1 MWSYYGSKSK
11 LLKYYPEPTKDK
23 IIEPFAGSAKYSL
36 KYFERDVCLY
46 DKYEPIVKMWEYLI
60 NATAKDIDGLPKL
73 KYGECI
79 DDYSFDCIGQRFL
92 MGYLVTSGAA
102 TPRKTMTKRAERDF
116 NGSIDTI
123 KKNIHKVKHWKVYKK
138 DYVNIKNEDA
148 TWFID
153 PPYQHGGK
161 HYKCSNK
168 DIDFSLLHK
177 WSKERIGEVIVCENT
192 KADWI
197 DLKPIKVLQGSRN
210 TFTTE
215 AVFLKGWDKNN
226 CI

>member
-11 LLKYYPEPTKDK
+11 LVRYYPEPTKDL
-23 IIEPFAGSAKYSL
+23 IIEPFAGSAKYAL
-36 KYFERDVCLY
+36 KHYDRDVILY
-46 DKYEPIVKMWEYLI
+46 DKYEPIIKMWEYLI
-60 NATAKDIDGLPKL
+60 NASIKDVDSLPKL

-79 DDYSFDCIGQRFL
+79 DDYSFDCIGQRYL

-116 NGSIDTI
+116 NGAIDSI
-123 KKNIHKVKHWKVYKK
+123 KKNIHKVKHWKVYCK
-138 DYVNIKNEDA
+138 DYADIINTNA

-153 PPYQHGGK
+153 PPYQFGGE
-161 HYKCSNK
+161 HYKNSNK
-168 DIDFSLLHK
+168 NIDYKKLMN
-177 WSKERIGEVIVCENT
+177 WCDNRIGEIIVCENT

-197 DLKPIKVLQGSRN
+197 ELQELKKIQGSRN

-215 AVFLKGWDKNN
+215 GVFLKGWVN
-226 CI
+226 